1 MIVEDSFSTKPDQKM
16 IENDL
21 LIVTHF
27 YFTVIHPF
35 NILIRIH
42 EYSFE
47 QNVLFMSLF
56 DFFLLFFFCQ
66 IVERMSSKT
75 RARLNKDNE

>member
-56 DFFLLFFFCQ
+56 DFFYCFFSAKLLK
-66 IVERMSSKT
+66 E
-75 RARLNKDNE
+75 